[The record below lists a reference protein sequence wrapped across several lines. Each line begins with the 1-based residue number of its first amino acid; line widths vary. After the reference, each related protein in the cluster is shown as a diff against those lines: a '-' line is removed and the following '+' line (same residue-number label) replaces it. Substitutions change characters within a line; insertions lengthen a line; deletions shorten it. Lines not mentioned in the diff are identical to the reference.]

1 MSSTKNEKFY
11 EININGVVI
20 PYTLVKSSR
29 RRSISIRID
38 IGGKMTVRSPYFIS
52 KGMVER
58 FLCEKQDWIYKH
70 YVEAIKKTGESGGFG
85 SGDDVSEGAGSGDGD
100 LRAPLRANEDATL
113 VNKHKKYAR
122 NIFEARVAYFQ
133 QFTGGT
139 YHSISIRDQKTRWGS
154 CSGRGNLSFNWRLIL
169 APPEILDY
177 VVVHELCHLTY
188 MNHSKEFWG
197 LVGKVLPD
205 YKERRKWL
213 KDKGHTLHL

>member
-1 MSSTKNEKFY
+1 MIY
-11 EININGVVI
+11 EFKVNGVSI
-20 PYTLVKSSR
+20 PYNLIKSSR

-38 IGGKMTVRSPYFIS
+38 IGGKMTVRSPYFVS

-58 FLCEKQDWIYKH
+58 FLFEKQDWIYKH
-70 YVEAIKKTGESGGFG
+70 YVEAVRKKS
-85 SGDDVSEGAGSGDGD
+85 DDGD
-100 LRAPLRANEDATL
+100 LRSPIRANEDVTL

-122 NIFEARVAYFQ
+122 NIFEARVTYFQ

-139 YHSISIRDQKTRWGS
+139 YNSISIRDQKTRWGS

-197 LVGKVLPD
+197 LVGKVLPN
-205 YKERRKWL
+205 YKDSRKWL
-213 KDKGHTLHL
+213 KENGHTLHL